1 MRLCSF
7 SYCVIQLR
15 NLSSKL
21 ICLGIK
27 TNIDN
32 SIGTCLNFCRYEDK
46 DLYCVVLVGQY
57 GFRSYQGSSNSM
69 QGLLGLNKVKTFC
82 ISDLI
87 FFSKLKKYIYLKISR
102 EEGCPPPPLVFVR
115 LHEGEEAP
123 LHYLLTIEHYTS
135 SFGFFCQSSSQTNR
149 IVLHLYLVLCFK
161 DQYCVLSS
169 PAFALLPIYIHD
181 SNTGMGVQLEL

>member
-1 MRLCSF
+1 MRLRRF

-21 ICLGIK
+21 IYPGIK

-82 ISDLI
+82 IPDLM
-87 FFSKLKKYIYLKISR
+87 FFSKLKKIYILKFLERRVAYLPLSSLCACMKVSRLHYIIYL
-102 EEGCPPPPLVFVR
+102 
-115 LHEGEEAP
+115 
-123 LHYLLTIEHYTS
+123 
-135 SFGFFCQSSSQTNR
+135 
-149 IVLHLYLVLCFK
+149 
-161 DQYCVLSS
+161 
-169 PAFALLPIYIHD
+169 
-181 SNTGMGVQLEL
+181 QLNITHPY